1 MGFGLPAAVG
11 VAFARP
17 GEPVVVVAGDGGFQ
31 CNVQELQTVAHHR
44 LPLKLVVIN
53 NGCHG
58 MVRQFQQSY
67 FSSRFQSTV
76 WGYSA
81 PDFVKIAQAYGIP
94 ARRVESPDGVAEAI
108 SWLWSDPQG
117 PMLLEV
123 SIAESANVY
132 PKLAF
137 GGQITDME
145 PFVKSQQ
152 MEGT

>member
-1 MGFGLPAAVG
+1 
-11 VAFARP
+11 
-17 GEPVVVVAGDGGFQ
+17 
-31 CNVQELQTVAHHR
+31 
-44 LPLKLVVIN
+44 VIN
-53 NGCHG
+53 NHCLG
-58 MVRQFQQSY
+58 MVRQFQESY
-67 FSSRFQSTV
+67 FHSRFQSTV

-81 PDFVKIAQAYGIP
+81 PDFVKVGLAYGIE
-94 ARRVESPDGVAEAI
+94 ARRVETPTEVEAAVA
-108 SWLWSDPQG
+108 WLWSDPQR

-137 GGQITDME
+137 GGHITDME